1 MKEINENT
9 ALSILFANTKRKR
22 RQVDLITIA
31 ESCGN
36 LAHLYGSQAAVAKRV
51 GLSSEMIRQFMSL
64 LKLPEQVK
72 NLVSTRKIDRL
83 DVAYRIAMLKEPEK
97 QVAAAK
103 SIANLPSSKDVR
115 DVVRLVTRG
124 GSSVE
129 ESARRVM
136 EAKPK
141 GLHIF
146 VIDFDDK
153 TYETLGEKAKD
164 LGISPPELVKQL
176 VEEWLKQEG
185 QKENKG
191 LKPK

>member
-1 MKEINENT
+1 
-9 ALSILFANTKRKR
+9 
-22 RQVDLITIA
+22 
-31 ESCGN
+31 
-36 LAHLYGSQAAVAKRV
+36 
-51 GLSSEMIRQFMSL
+51 MSL